1 MQKRAGCPK
10 RLRKFKEEKMA
21 LSINT
26 NLYALNAQRN
36 LRKSE
41 SPLAQAMQRLSS
53 TLRINSAKDDAAGL
67 AIATRMTTQ
76 INGLSVAMRN
86 ANDGVSFAQTA
97 EGAMD
102 EMINSLQRIYEL
114 ANQASSYNT
123 SSDRSSMN
131 QEVRQLV
138 SELNRIVTQTKY
150 NGEQFLNQAKSL
162 NVQVGVDVNETINIS
177 TTSVTPTTM
186 GVSTT
191 YASTLGAS
199 DVAIAAG
206 RLYARS
212 GGLSNNAAIEGVDL
226 GDAITTASDYQ
237 NNSINIINRINQYT
251 ASHGVTAFSFGN
263 ALVSS
268 THNMVVATTAQTTT
282 FVNSGYITIN
292 GVSIG
297 SFVLASGA
305 SANASLGGAT
315 AIANLA
321 SAINAKTA
329 TTGVTAKV
337 ELVDPT
343 AGATETRIVLT
354 NTNGAGIDISI
365 DANVENASFITT
377 HAFSTGSTSVGA
389 GQNGKIIFNAG
400 LTKTSLSIHS
410 DAAPAFG
417 YASNTTSISLTANSV
432 NAVAVTD
439 VGLANVTML
448 AAKQALDTITGEKA
462 KLGAVQ
468 NRLTSTIA
476 NLDNVRE
483 NITSARSRIM
493 DADFAVETANLTKA
507 MIMQQAGISVLSQA
521 NTLPQNVLALLG
533 GR

>member
-1 MQKRAGCPK
+1 
-10 RLRKFKEEKMA
+10 MA

-86 ANDGVSFAQTA
+86 ANDGVSFSQTA

-102 EMINSLQRIYEL
+102 EMINALQRIYEL

-162 NVQVGVDVNETINIS
+162 NIQVGVDVNETINIS
-177 TTSVTPTTM
+177 TSSVTPTSM
-186 GVSTT
+186 GVSTS
-191 YASTLGAS
+191 YSQSMGAS
-199 DVAIAAG
+199 DVSAATLKG
-206 RLYARS
+206 YRS
-212 GGLSNNAAIEGVDL
+212 AGLANAATLEGVDL

-263 ALVSS
+263 SMVSL
-268 THNMVVATTAQTTT
+268 NDMIVATTASGN
-282 FVNSGYITIN
+282 VNAGYLTIN

-297 SFVLASGA
+297 SFALAAGA
-305 SANASLGGAT
+305 SSSEAGAAT
-315 AIANLA
+315 LANLVT
-321 SAINAKTA
+321 AINAKSA
-329 TTGVTAKV
+329 STGVTAFAEV
-337 ELVDPT
+337 GSTGNAADRLVL
-343 AGATETRIVLT
+343 V
-354 NTNGAGIDISI
+354 NTTGAGVDISL
-365 DANVENASFITT
+365 DTSQASTGGITT
-377 HAFSTGSTSVGA
+377 HSFSSGTTSVSA

-400 LTKTSLSIHS
+400 LTKTALAVNSS
-410 DAAPAFG
+410 DTLAALGAG
-417 YASNTTSISLTANSV
+417 DTGTSISLTANSV

-439 VGLANVTML
+439 VGLANVTIL
-448 AAKQALDTITGEKA
+448 AAKQALDVITAEKA

-468 NRLTSTIA
+468 NRLASTIS

>member
-1 MQKRAGCPK
+1 
-10 RLRKFKEEKMA
+10 MA

-41 SPLAQAMQRLSS
+41 SPLATAMQRLSS

-86 ANDGVSFAQTA
+86 ANDGVSFSQTA

-102 EMINSLQRIYEL
+102 EMINALQRIYEL
-114 ANQASSYNT
+114 ANQAASYNT
-123 SSDRSSMN
+123 SSDRNSMN

-138 SELNRIVTQTKY
+138 AELNRIVTQTKY
-150 NGEQFLNQAKSL
+150 NGEQFLNQAKSI

-177 TTSVTPTTM
+177 TTSVTPTGM
-186 GVSTT
+186 GVSTS
-191 YASTLGAS
+191 YSQSLAAS
-199 DVAIAAG
+199 DVSIAALRG
-206 RLYARS
+206 YLSS
-212 GGLSNNAAIEGVDL
+212 GLGTNAALEGVDL

-251 ASHGVTAFSFGN
+251 ASHGVTTFSFGN
-263 ALVSS
+263 ALVSL
-268 THNMVVATTAQTTT
+268 NDMVVATTASGN
-282 FVNSGYITIN
+282 VNSGYLTIN

-297 SFVLASGA
+297 SFALAAGA
-305 SANASLGGAT
+305 SSSEAGANTL
-315 AIANLA
+315 ANLV
-321 SAINAKTA
+321 SAINAKSA
-329 TTGVTAKV
+329 STGVTAFA
-337 ELVDPT
+337 EAGSTGDAADRLVL
-343 AGATETRIVLT
+343 V
-354 NTNGAGIDISI
+354 NTTGAGIDISL
-365 DANVENASFITT
+365 DTSQASAGAITT
-377 HAFSTGSTSVGA
+377 HAFASGTTSVSA

-400 LTKTSLSIHS
+400 LTKTSLSVNS
-410 DAAPAFG
+410 DAVAVFG
-417 YASNTTSISLTANSV
+417 YASTATSISLTANSV
-432 NAVAVTD
+432 NSVAVTD
-439 VGLANVTML
+439 VGLANVTIL
-448 AAKQALDTITGEKA
+448 AAKQALDVITAEKA

-468 NRLTSTIA
+468 NRLASTIA

-483 NITSARSRIM
+483 NITAARSRIM

>member
-1 MQKRAGCPK
+1 
-10 RLRKFKEEKMA
+10 MA

-41 SPLAQAMQRLSS
+41 NPLAQAMQRLSS

-86 ANDGVSFAQTA
+86 ANDGVSFSQTA

-102 EMINSLQRIYEL
+102 EMINALQRIYEL

-138 SELNRIVTQTKY
+138 AELNRIVTQTKY
-150 NGEQFLNQAKSL
+150 NGEQFLNQSKSI

-177 TTSVTPTTM
+177 TSSVTPTSM
-186 GVSTT
+186 GVSTSYT
-191 YASTLGAS
+191 SSLAAS
-199 DVAIAAG
+199 DVSLAAVRG
-206 RLYARS
+206 YYS
-212 GGLSNNAAIEGVDL
+212 GGLGANATLEGVDL
-226 GDAITTASDYQ
+226 GDAITTASDYK

-251 ASHGVTAFSFGN
+251 ASTGVTAFSFGN
-263 ALVSS
+263 A
-268 THNMVVATTAQTTT
+268 MVATADMLVATTAQSTNT
-282 FVNSGYITIN
+282 VNSGYLTIN
-292 GVSIG
+292 GVTIG
-297 SFVLASGA
+297 SFSLASGA
-305 SANASLGGAT
+305 GASDAGAT
-315 AIANLA
+315 TLSNLA
-321 SAINAKTA
+321 SAINAKSA
-329 TTGVTAKV
+329 STGVTAIA
-337 ELVDPT
+337 ETGTGNAANRLVL
-343 AGATETRIVLT
+343 V
-354 NTNGAGIDISI
+354 NTTGAGIDITLSS
-365 DANVENASFITT
+365 DTTGASLITAHPFASGT
-377 HAFSTGSTSVGA
+377 TSVSA

-400 LTKTSLSIHS
+400 LSKTSLSVNS
-410 DAAPAFG
+410 DAAAVFG
-417 YASNTTSISLTANSV
+417 YSSSATSISLTANSV

-448 AAKQALDTITGEKA
+448 AAKQALDTITSEKA

>member
-1 MQKRAGCPK
+1 
-10 RLRKFKEEKMA
+10 MA

-26 NLYALNAQRN
+26 NLYSLNAQRN

-41 SPLAQAMQRLSS
+41 SPLVQAMQRLSS

-76 INGLSVAMRN
+76 INGLSVAIRN
-86 ANDGVSFAQTA
+86 ANDGLSFAQTA

-123 SSDRSSMN
+123 SSDRGSIN

-150 NGEQFLNQAKSL
+150 NGEQFLNQAKSI
-162 NVQVGVDVNETINIS
+162 NIQVGVDVNETINIS
-177 TTSVTPTTM
+177 TTNIAPTAM
-186 GVSTT
+186 GVSTS
-191 YASTLGAS
+191 YSPTLAAS
-199 DVAIAAG
+199 DVAIAAA

-212 GGLSNNAAIEGVDL
+212 GGLLDAASIEGVDL
-226 GDAITTASDYQ
+226 GDAITTGSDYR

-251 ASHGVTAFSFGN
+251 AYHGVTAFSFGN

-268 THNMVVATTAQTTT
+268 THNMVVATTAQNTT
-282 FVNSGYITIN
+282 FVDAGYLTIN
-292 GVSIG
+292 GVVIG
-297 SFVLASGA
+297 GFALASGA
-305 SANASLGGAT
+305 DPLASLGGAT
-315 AIANLA
+315 VIQNLA
-321 SAINAKTA
+321 SAINAKSA
-329 TTGVTAKV
+329 LTGVTATV

-343 AGATETRIVLT
+343 TGATETRIVLA
-354 NTNGAGIDISI
+354 NTSGAGISISV
-365 DANVENASFITT
+365 DPNVTNASYITT
-377 HAFSTGSTSVGA
+377 HPFDAGSTAVSAGA
-389 GQNGKIIFNAG
+389 NGKIIFNAA
-400 LTKTSLSIHS
+400 LTKTSLSISS

-417 YASNTTSISLTANSV
+417 YATNTTIISLTANSV

-439 VGLANVTML
+439 VGLANVTMM
-448 AAKQALDTITGEKA
+448 AAKQALDTITAEKA
-462 KLGAVQ
+462 KLGAIQ

-493 DADFAVETANLTKA
+493 DADFAAETAKLTKA

-521 NTLPQNVLALLG
+521 NILPQNVLALLG

>member
-1 MQKRAGCPK
+1 
-10 RLRKFKEEKMA
+10 MA

-150 NGEQFLNQAKSL
+150 NGEQFLNQAKSI

-177 TTSVTPTTM
+177 TTSVTPTGM

-191 YASTLGAS
+191 YSSTLAAS
-199 DVAIAAG
+199 DVGRAAAKS
-206 RLYARS
+206 YVS
-212 GGLSNNAAIEGVDL
+212 GGLLGTSTLEGVDL
-226 GDAITTASDYQ
+226 GDAITTASDYK

-251 ASHGVTAFSFGN
+251 ASHSVTAFSFGN

-268 THNMVVATTAQTTT
+268 QNNMVVATTANNTT
-282 FVNSGYITIN
+282 FVNSGYLTIN
-292 GVSIG
+292 GVAIG

-305 SANASLGGAT
+305 SAVATAGGIT

-321 SAINAKTA
+321 SAINAKSA
-329 TTGVTAKV
+329 STGVTASV
-337 ELVDPT
+337 EVVD
-343 AGATETRIVLT
+343 GAAASDSRLVLT
-354 NTNGAGIDISI
+354 NTTGAGIDISV

-377 HAFSTGSTSVGA
+377 KPFDSGSTSVAAGA
-389 GQNGKIIFNAG
+389 NGKIIFNAG
-400 LTKTSLSIHS
+400 LTKTSLAVHS

-417 YASNTTSISLTANSV
+417 LTSNTTSISLTANSV

>member
-1 MQKRAGCPK
+1 
-10 RLRKFKEEKMA
+10 MA

-26 NLYALNAQRN
+26 NLFALNAQRN

-76 INGLSVAMRN
+76 VNGLSVAMRN
-86 ANDGVSFAQTA
+86 ANDGVSFSQTA

-123 SSDRSSMN
+123 SSDRNSMN
-131 QEVRQLV
+131 TEVRQLV

-150 NGEQFLNQAKSL
+150 NGEQFLNQAKSI

-186 GVSTT
+186 GVSTS
-191 YASTLGAS
+191 YASTLAGS
-199 DVAIAAG
+199 DVAKSGRIA
-206 RLYARS
+206 YES
-212 GGLSNNAAIEGVDL
+212 GGLTNAATLEGVDL
-226 GDAITTASDYQ
+226 GDAITTASDYK

-251 ASHGVTAFSFGN
+251 ANTGVTAFSFGN
-263 ALVSS
+263 SLVGAAI
-268 THNMVVATTAQTTT
+268 VGATTGVV
-282 FVNSGYITIN
+282 VNSGYITIN
-292 GVSIG
+292 GVAIG
-297 SFVLASGA
+297 SFTVSSIAS
-305 SANASLGGAT
+305 T
-315 AIANLA
+315 MHANLA
-321 SAINAKTA
+321 NAINAKTA
-329 TTGVTAKV
+329 TTGVTAYIGSDV
-337 ELVDPT
+337 GGNDGRLIL
-343 AGATETRIVLT
+343 A
-354 NTNGAGIDISI
+354 NTSGAGIDVSI
-365 DANVENASFITT
+365 DTNAENASQISTNP
-377 HAFSTGSTSVGA
+377 FSSGTTSVSA

-400 LTKTSLSIHS
+400 LTKTSLSFNGT
-410 DAAPAFG
+410 DTGAVFG
-417 YASNTTSISLTANSV
+417 VGSQHTSVSLTANSV
-432 NAVAVTD
+432 NSVAVTD

-493 DADFAVETANLTKA
+493 DADFAVETANLTRA

>member
-1 MQKRAGCPK
+1 
-10 RLRKFKEEKMA
+10 MA

-41 SPLAQAMQRLSS
+41 NPLAQAMQRLSS

-102 EMINSLQRIYEL
+102 EMINALQRIYEL

-123 SSDRSSMN
+123 SSDRNSMN

-150 NGEQFLNQAKSL
+150 NGEQFLNQAKSI

-177 TTSVTPTTM
+177 TTSVTPTGM

-191 YASTLGAS
+191 YSSTLEAS
-199 DVAIAAG
+199 DVALAAAKS
-206 RLYARS
+206 YVS
-212 GGLSNNAAIEGVDL
+212 GGLSGNSTLEGVDL
-226 GDAITTASDYQ
+226 GDAITTASDYR

-268 THNMVVATTAQTTT
+268 QSNMVVATTAQSTT
-282 FVNSGYITIN
+282 FVNSGYLTIN

-297 SFVLASGA
+297 SFALASGA
-305 SANASLGGAT
+305 TAVATNGGAT
-315 AIANLA
+315 AIQNLA
-321 SAINAKTA
+321 SAINAKSA
-329 TTGVTAKV
+329 STGVTASV
-337 ELVDPT
+337 EVVD
-343 AGATETRIVLT
+343 GADSSDSRLVLT
-354 NTNGAGIDISI
+354 NTSGAGIDISL
-365 DANVENASFITT
+365 DANVENASYIT
-377 HAFSTGSTSVGA
+377 AAPFDSGSTSVTAGA
-389 GQNGKIIFNAG
+389 NGKIIFNAG
-400 LTKTSLSIHS
+400 LTKTSLAVDS
-410 DAAPAFG
+410 DTSRVFG
-417 YASNTTSISLTANSV
+417 LMSNTTSISLTANSV

-448 AAKQALDTITGEKA
+448 AAKQALDTITSEKA

-493 DADFAVETANLTKA
+493 DADFAAETANLTKA
-507 MIMQQAGISVLSQA
+507 LIMQQAGISVLSQA